1 MKEDNDIKECRKLLS
16 ENEYS
21 PKIIEEILKWYD
33 YREKKGIASYQKNGK
48 FDQDKFYILNNNSR
62 IRR

>member
-1 MKEDNDIKECRKLLS
+1 VKIMKEDNNIKECRKLLS

-33 YREKKGIASYQKNGK
+33 YREKKGIASY
-48 FDQDKFYILNNNSR
+48 
-62 IRR
+62 